1 MSVQITCRRP
11 LSAEPSDQFLDS
23 DCGGFL
29 PAVDG
34 DAAVAGVRPEHD
46 PLRAELG
53 QPLSQ
58 QVGPGDGDASA
69 DRSRSPRAEHVAQR
83 LGAFDAAAVLHFE
96 RGACGDPLQHAEIGR
111 TGGFR
116 PVQIDQVQTSCAA
129 LLVPQGGVERIFVI
143 GGLSVVVALR
153 EPDALASDQVDGGND
168 FDHSLKK
175 FCRMR
180 SPTEALFS
188 G

>member
-1 MSVQITCRRP
+1 MLPQIAR
-11 LSAEPSDQFLDS
+11 E
-23 DCGGFL
+23 
-29 PAVDG
+29 
-34 DAAVAGVRPEHD
+34 
-46 PLRAELG
+46 
-53 QPLSQ
+53 
-58 QVGPGDGDASA
+58 
-69 DRSRSPRAEHVAQR
+69 
-83 LGAFDAAAVLHFE
+83 AAAVLHFE

-116 PVQIDQVQTSCAA
+116 PVQIDHVQTSCAA

-168 FDHSLKK
+168 FDHILKK